1 MVICVAL
8 LSFYFFPYRFCSFC
22 KGTTFLYTLL
32 TFRQILMISFPS
44 DFRHLTSYVS
54 PLLLSQSLDPL
65 PQLFSFID
73 IFIWLKAKG
82 RAPLA
87 I

>member
-44 DFRHLTSYVS
+44 DFRHL
-54 PLLLSQSLDPL
+54 PL
-65 PQLFSFID
+65 PFTQKKITSPIAEVVID
-73 IFIWLKAKG
+73 VNVDQ
-82 RAPLA
+82 RTVP
-87 I
+87 